1 MIISFQQRT
10 MLEAPRTIAMI
21 RSEDVALD
29 GRPLSPLD
37 IGSSETPGYRDRPD
51 WSWTRYRKL
60 WTLIIRRGIEDAGTR
75 ADCRRLVS
83 RAFRDSRQRARPVV
97 GFADEDGTLSRKATY
112 RPAGGTKRPE
122 WERRPEL
129 APQRETIQGRNIC
142 DVKGTATSST
152 GKLTVV
158 DVEDGDELVMNTFV
172 SLGAGTRTRGHDFR
186 FATSRN
192 KAYVNK
198 KSMGCAWEDREEE
211 Q

>member
-1 MIISFQQRT
+1 

-83 RAFRDSRQRARPVV
+83 RAFRDSRQRARPVGGRV
-97 GFADEDGTLSRKATY
+97 CGRGRDFVTKSDIQAGRRNQTAGMGT
-112 RPAGGTKRPE
+112 
-122 WERRPEL
+122 
-129 APQRETIQGRNIC
+129 
-142 DVKGTATSST
+142 TS
-152 GKLTVV
+152 
-158 DVEDGDELVMNTFV
+158 
-172 SLGAGTRTRGHDFR
+172 
-186 FATSRN
+186 
-192 KAYVNK
+192 
-198 KSMGCAWEDREEE
+198 
-211 Q
+211 